1 MKIQSGLFSGAVG
14 TTRFYRS
21 ELPALYKRL
30 ILNARALG
38 QQPEKGLW
46 FHVKTYYPV
55 SYAEDMLT
63 GSLPRRFF
71 KLQAFPYYNA
81 KIRSKEWFVRA
92 YIQPGLPIPTS
103 PPAFPPDESQEAA
116 NQDAQTLPQT
126 YFARD
131 DSSEPTTF
139 VKRVIPPRA
148 PLEVS
153 DDFSGIGT
161 WYLADNQQLQEF
173 ENQKALLTQFRM
185 SAYPKSLLLQYVP
198 NEVTSDELYRYLRRQ
213 GPVDGVIQMNKEAL
227 PASPKSFESK
237 QLLRL
242 TPTNDWLLIT
252 PKPNL
257 FLRLLHRNSWETIK
271 SLSSLTRQSPEERLK
286 ARGISGIPFQDSSN
300 SPDLSLPLLFVSNF
314 FNTTVENAKLSSK
327 LPKKKSTA

>member
-1 MKIQSGLFSGAVG
+1 MKLHSALCSGAVG
-14 TTRFYRS
+14 TSRFYRS

-30 ILNARALG
+30 ILDARALG

-71 KLQAFPYYNA
+71 KLQAFPYYNE

-103 PPAFPPDESQEAA
+103 PPGFPPNEAQEAA
-116 NQDAQTLPQT
+116 NQDNQTLPQA

-131 DSSEPTTF
+131 ENSDPTTF
-139 VKRVIPPRA
+139 VKRVIPARA

-153 DDFSGIGT
+153 DDFSGIGS
-161 WYLADNQQLQEF
+161 WYLADSQQVQDF

-185 SAYPKSLLLQYVP
+185 RAYPKSLLLQYVP
-198 NEVTSDELYRYLRRQ
+198 NEATSEDLYKYLRRQ
-213 GPVDGVIQMNKEAL
+213 GPIDGVIQMNKEAL
-227 PASPKSFESK
+227 PASPNSFQSK
-237 QLLRL
+237 ELLRL
-242 TPTNDWLLIT
+242 TPTNDWLIIT

-257 FLRLLHRNSWETIK
+257 FLRLLHRNSWESIK
-271 SLSSLTRQSPEERLK
+271 RLASLSQKSPEERLK
-286 ARGISGIPFQDSSN
+286 ARGISGAPFQDPSDSTAHN
-300 SPDLSLPLLFVSNF
+300 SLLLFASNF
-314 FNTTVENAKLSSK
+314 FNTTIENAKLSSK
-327 LPKKKSTA
+327 LPRKKNTA